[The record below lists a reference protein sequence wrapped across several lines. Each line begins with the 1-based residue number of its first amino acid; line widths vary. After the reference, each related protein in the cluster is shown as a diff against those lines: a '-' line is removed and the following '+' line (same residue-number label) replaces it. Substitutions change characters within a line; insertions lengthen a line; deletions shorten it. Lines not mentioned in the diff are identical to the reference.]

1 LPRQI
6 DAVLL
11 QGSIEGYRL
20 LPALRGLFPR
30 LPILDYL
37 HFVTPDWMDGG
48 FPRLSLLYRDCLDL
62 TVTSCHQVKE
72 WLITQAADP
81 ARLRVCPINVDPEH
95 WRPDTDAR
103 RRMRAGLEI
112 SENEVVILYAA
123 RLEAQKQPQVFIE
136 SLHLLAQ
143 EGLDFRA
150 LVAGDGSMRNLLEEK
165 IRVYQLDEKVHLLG
179 AVAAEIMPEWM
190 AAADILFLPSQNEG
204 ISQAIY
210 EGMACGLVPV
220 AADVGGQ
227 AELVTPECGMLIP
240 LSSPEKSVP
249 AYADAL
255 RSLIQDSAMRQQ
267 MGRAARNR
275 ITSTFTLD
283 HMGDGMQRIL
293 AEAIDLRQSPEYQPL
308 SLPAEEL
315 RQREARLAIE
325 FLQARQETKR
335 LHLELQQRY
344 QESQTQYAELSEK
357 YFALLQPRPASH
369 WFYLWLRQVTLP
381 LYTLLQKSILNR
393 LANLLKKRVKSTWT
407 EDETG
412 E

>member
-1 LPRQI
+1 
-6 DAVLL
+6 
-11 QGSIEGYRL
+11 
-20 LPALRGLFPR
+20 
-30 LPILDYL
+30 
-37 HFVTPDWMDGG
+37 
-48 FPRLSLLYRDCLDL
+48 
-62 TVTSCHQVKE
+62 
-72 WLITQAADP
+72 
-81 ARLRVCPINVDPEH
+81 
-95 WRPDTDAR
+95 
-103 RRMRAGLEI
+103 
-112 SENEVVILYAA
+112 
-123 RLEAQKQPQVFIE
+123 
-136 SLHLLAQ
+136 
-143 EGLDFRA
+143 
-150 LVAGDGSMRNLLEEK
+150 
-165 IRVYQLDEKVHLLG
+165 
-179 AVAAEIMPEWM
+179 
-190 AAADILFLPSQNEG
+190 
-204 ISQAIY
+204 
-210 EGMACGLVPV
+210 LVPV

-381 LYTLLQKSILNR
+381 LYTSLQKSILNR